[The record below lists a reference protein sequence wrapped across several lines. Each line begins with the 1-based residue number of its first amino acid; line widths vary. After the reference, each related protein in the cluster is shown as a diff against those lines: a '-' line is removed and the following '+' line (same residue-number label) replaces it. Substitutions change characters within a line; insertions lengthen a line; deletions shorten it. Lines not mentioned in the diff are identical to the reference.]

1 MFQRLRRWFDGG
13 DSGPAAPEPQVDRA
27 SGEEAWKTRDEE
39 AREATTP
46 GTPRLKWGR
55 EPR

>member
-1 MFQRLRRWFDGG
+1 MFQRLRTWMH
-13 DSGPAAPEPQVDRA
+13 SSALPPAPKPELDRA
-27 SGEEAWKTRDEE
+27 SGEEAWLTRDEE

-46 GTPRLKWGR
+46 GTPRVKWGS

>member
-1 MFQRLRRWFDGG
+1 MFQRLRQWFHAENGRT
-13 DSGPAAPEPQVDRA
+13 PASQPEVGRA
-27 SGEEAWKTRDEE
+27 SGEDAWLTRDEE

>member
-1 MFQRLRRWFDGG
+1 MFQRLRQWFHGENG
-13 DSGPAAPEPQVDRA
+13 RTPASQPEVGRA
-27 SGEEAWKTRDEE
+27 SGEDAWLTRDEE